1 MQRNLIW
8 SPLRLYGI
16 DEDIEIIIEI
26 YLKNYLRL
34 QKFVETSKFDLYKW
48 ASLSE
53 EKQSQS
59 KNVHP
64 SHKSS
69 IYFGMFFL
77 LLKFFLFSLLLKVR
91 ND

>member
-34 QKFVETSKFDLYKW
+34 QKFVEKSKFDLYKW

-64 SHKSS
+64 LHKSS